1 MARILVVDDEPDL
14 RQLVRTVLTYHGHQV
29 TLAQDGQQAVE
40 AISRQKPEVLVLDL
54 MMPTMDGFGVLKEM
68 KRLGLTGDIKTL
80 ILTCMNREADWL
92 RGYKHGAHQYL
103 TKPFDPEELADK
115 VEMLLSMS
123 ETDLTRHRE
132 NEMDTSQLL
141 SRLESVFGLG

>member
-1 MARILVVDDEPDL
+1 MARILVADDEADL

-29 TLAQDGQQAVE
+29 TLAQDGEQAVE
-40 AISRQKPEVLVLDL
+40 QMSRQRPEILVLDL

-68 KRLGLTGDIKTL
+68 KRMGISGDVKTL

-103 TKPFDPEELADK
+103 TKPFDPEDLADK

-123 ETDLTRHRE
+123 ENELSRHRE
-132 NEMDTSQLL
+132 TEIDTSQLL

>member
-29 TLAQDGQQAVE
+29 AVAEDGQKAIE
-40 AISRQKPEVLVLDL
+40 ALAHSKPEVLVLDL
-54 MMPTMDGFGVLKEM
+54 MMPNMDGFGVLKEM
-68 KRLGLTGDIKTL
+68 KRQGLTGNIKTL
-80 ILTCMNREADWL
+80 VLTCMNREADWL

-103 TKPFDPEELADK
+103 TKPFDPEELASK
-115 VEMLLSMS
+115 VEMLLTMS

-132 NEMDTSQLL
+132 SELDTSQLL
-141 SRLESVFGLG
+141 SRLESLGLG